1 MKITYTQTD
10 QAGLHLVEP
19 LWERLRDHHASIS
32 NHFSEQIMAKTFQER
47 SKDLLVKA
55 EQGLL
60 NIMLAS
66 DELSGRQDI
75 A

>member
-32 NHFSEQIMAKTFQER
+32 NHFSD
-47 SKDLLVKA
+47 DLSIVR
-55 EQGLL
+55 E
-60 NIMLAS
+60 
-66 DELSGRQDI
+66 
-75 A
+75 